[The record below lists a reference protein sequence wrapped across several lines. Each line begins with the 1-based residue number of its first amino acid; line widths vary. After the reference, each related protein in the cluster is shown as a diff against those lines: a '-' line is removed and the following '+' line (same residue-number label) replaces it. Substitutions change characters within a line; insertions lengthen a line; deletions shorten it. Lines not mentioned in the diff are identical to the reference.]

1 MAQQSLL
8 PAPLVPSSGSHLV
21 LWTCDS
27 LNGVA
32 IANSFLLNDADFILV
47 PISVF
52 QLRELS
58 TLRITVLTIKV
69 RNKEAIEY
77 LTFSLSFVAVFP
89 SAASTGWRFSLA
101 LLSVFV
107 TALLLTFYNGGKI
120 KF

>member
-1 MAQQSLL
+1 M

-77 LTFSLSFVAVFP
+77 FTFSLSFVAVFPFALFP